1 MGEEKKL
8 SKSKMQ
14 NIRKPFISEENK
26 KNKDRII
33 RDIWTRRRKRRKKE
47 IREIKKKKEHN
58 ERLIKGRIIRDIRTF
73 FEQEEDH
80 YKPKR
85 VKE

>member
-14 NIRKPFISEENK
+14 NIRKPFITEENK

-47 IREIKKKKEHN
+47 MREIKKKKEHN

>member
-47 IREIKKKKEHN
+47 IREIKKKRNIMK
-58 ERLIKGRIIRDIRTF
+58 D
-73 FEQEEDH
+73 
-80 YKPKR
+80 
-85 VKE
+85 

>member
-47 IREIKKKKEHN
+47 NREIKKKKN
-58 ERLIKGRIIRDIRTF
+58 IM
-73 FEQEEDH
+73 
-80 YKPKR
+80 
-85 VKE
+85 KE

>member
-33 RDIWTRRRKRRKKE
+33 GDIWTRRRKRRKKE
-47 IREIKKKKEHN
+47 IREIKKKKN
-58 ERLIKGRIIRDIRTF
+58 IMKD
-73 FEQEEDH
+73 
-80 YKPKR
+80 
-85 VKE
+85 

>member
-1 MGEEKKL
+1 
-8 SKSKMQ
+8 MQ

-47 IREIKKKKEHN
+47 IREIKKKEEHN

>member
-1 MGEEKKL
+1 MVEEKKL

-33 RDIWTRRRKRRKKE
+33 GDIWTRRRKRRKKE
-47 IREIKKKKEHN
+47 IREIKKKKN
-58 ERLIKGRIIRDIRTF
+58 IMKD
-73 FEQEEDH
+73 
-80 YKPKR
+80 
-85 VKE
+85 

>member
-14 NIRKPFISEENK
+14 NIRKPFISEEKK

-33 RDIWTRRRKRRKKE
+33 GDIWTRRRKRRKKE
-47 IREIKKKKEHN
+47 IREIKKKKN
-58 ERLIKGRIIRDIRTF
+58 IMKD
-73 FEQEEDH
+73 
-80 YKPKR
+80 
-85 VKE
+85 

>member
-26 KNKDRII
+26 KNKDRIV

-47 IREIKKKKEHN
+47 IRENKKK
-58 ERLIKGRIIRDIRTF
+58 RT
-73 FEQEEDH
+73 
-80 YKPKR
+80 
-85 VKE
+85 